1 MKNFGFIN
9 MVGKTY
15 LRYVVGPQGGSI
27 VSSEA
32 LAIAAALGRPT
43 YATSSSH
50 VRNGGYQNA
59 GGNRPYSEG
68 WGKNFR
74 RGSMRGSNSPAPPLA
89 MLLFLP
95 SLEAVRVY
103 SIKSGVVLHTL
114 VPAELKMPV
123 EVTALQ
129 LVGVQSAVPGNSST
143 RAFDSY
149 GQSGEGRMHPVLNE
163 GWMLVVGYSNGYVAV
178 FSCSS
183 ANNYGKPICLFYALG
198 HKIDTKVLSLAVD
211 SNPGTKTFLCSAGQ
225 DTDVVVWDLVGME
238 AAYRLR
244 GHRGGVT
251 GMGFVPRGANT
262 HGFSRGAMDE
272 HSGIG
277 VHVLVTAGA
286 DGWLKVWDLRLRQ
299 CLQTIVACDTQ
310 VTAMHMD
317 ITGTRLYCGMRENI
331 IKVYNI
337 EALTKVVSSNV
348 SGIGNTNISLLPA
361 SSVSSPSTPFSI
373 PDGDAETGRSV
384 TDALENSIVP
394 HGHVMRRH
402 HKPITFISASSDGK
416 YLMAGSSNSIEVFR
430 MNTIEEVK
438 KKLHRKKKRRQRS
451 GHPKEAEDREDDAK
465 MGEQKRRGDDGSPM
479 PSERQRKNP
488 QKEREG
494 EGEEEENEE
503 VDKGKQE
510 DLGLGVDHPNN
521 ASELERTASEEV
533 TLLRTFFLSQKI
545 RSVCF
550 LPPSASLM
558 GEEELHIV
566 VAFRNND
573 VHTYTTSLTTSDLEG
588 ASVSRLSDLKMKFS
602 FTTQGHQNDIKA
614 LCFVDND
621 SGLLSMSKEKVIL
634 WAISIKHD
642 QLMENTL
649 LGDSYSMASR
659 THDLLDE
666 REANVQ
672 RTEEKG
678 TLVPI
683 GEFSSSNM
691 ENTTMDA
698 IHSSLCC
705 LGEADGSLLLV
716 DVAAAITL
724 FTESAAHVGAVKHV
738 RKTPD
743 KNGFLTVGEDRRLLS
758 WTIVLSAAVEEQD
771 EEEEKEER
779 EEDGH
784 KKKKKKQKEEKKG
797 MTKTTSDSKK
807 LQQQQQPTL
816 LLAHEIE
823 LAELPLFLECSLDMR
838 YLGVGF
844 QNHQIQ
850 LFFADT
856 LKPYLSLFGHKLP
869 PTSMSFSTD
878 DTLVAT
884 VGMDK
889 SLRFWGTDFGDCHRA
904 IHAHDE
910 YITDVEFIRDT
921 HYAFTV
927 SLDGTVKQWDG
938 DRFHMIQMFRQHV
951 RELWSLAVT
960 VNGTCVVAAGA
971 DKSLRCF
978 LRTDSI
984 VFPQEEEERMAH
996 EAMEEEA
1003 AKNAARA
1010 RLNENALNGE
1020 DGVVEVAVAGH
1031 ATATTAEAAERLM
1044 SALDLISVEQQRR
1057 ENPNDLSPRHPLLAN
1072 KTEWEYLWSVMQ
1084 SIRPTDIRHAL
1095 HGLTS
1100 LHVDVLMD
1108 NMVHMLD
1115 AGAVLNYE
1123 IAAKFLLAL
1132 VMPAPG
1138 LGSSSGGS
1146 STSALR
1152 SIAIA
1157 GDVGGSVRNGKHT
1170 GSQRLEMLRCRI
1182 FKGLDSSASM
1192 LDYNIAGLQ
1201 LVRHALE
1208 EKEKICFFD
1217 LSKIQGYKKKYHSRT
1232 L

>member
-1 MKNFGFIN
+1 

-32 LAIAAALGRPT
+32 LTIAAALGRPT
-43 YATSSSH
+43 YGSSF
-50 VRNGGYQNA
+50 
-59 GGNRPYSEG
+59 NRPYGNPHGRGSRLLSRDG
-68 WGKNFR
+68 GRNSR
-74 RGSMRGSNSPAPPLA
+74 RGANAAAPPPLSL
-89 MLLFLP
+89 LLFLP

-103 SIKSGVVLHTL
+103 SLKSGVVLHTL
-114 VPAELKMPV
+114 IPSELKMPV

-129 LVGVQSAVPGNSST
+129 LVGVQTSLPGSASMRPLQRASQGNETSPNS
-143 RAFDSY
+143 
-149 GQSGEGRMHPVLNE
+149 VLAE
-163 GWMLVVGYSNGYVAV
+163 GWMLAVGYSNGYVAV

-183 ANNYGKPICLFYALG
+183 TNNYGEPVCLFYALG

-211 SNPGTKTFLCSAGQ
+211 ANPGTKTFLCSAGQ

-238 AAYRLR
+238 ASYRLR

-251 GMGFVPRGANT
+251 GMAFVPRESSANLLSQRIT
-262 HGFSRGAMDE
+262 DE
-272 HSGIG
+272 HSGVG
-277 VHVLVTAGA
+277 VNVLVTAGA
-286 DGWLKVWDLRLRQ
+286 DGWLKVWDLQLRQ
-299 CLQTIVACDTQ
+299 CLQTVVACDTQ
-310 VTAMHMD
+310 VTAMYMD
-317 ITGTRLYCGMRENI
+317 ITGTRLYCGMRENTI
-331 IKVYNI
+331 RVYNV
-337 EALTKVVSSNV
+337 ESLSKVVSSNPASTEINSASLVSATAASSLLTQAADSV
-348 SGIGNTNISLLPA
+348 SGRSL
-361 SSVSSPSTPFSI
+361 I
-373 PDGDAETGRSV
+373 
-384 TDALENSIVP
+384 DALENAIVP
-394 HGHVMRRH
+394 YGHIMRRH
-402 HKPITFISASSDGK
+402 HKPTTFISASVDGK
-416 YLMAGSSNSIEVFR
+416 YLIAGSSSSIEVFR

-451 GHPKEAEDREDDAK
+451 GHPREAEDAVEEDEQEGEREEK
-465 MGEQKRRGDDGSPM
+465 KRRGEDGSFI
-479 PSERQRKNP
+479 NP
-488 QKEREG
+488 GKKKKKMQKEKEG
-494 EGEEEENEE
+494 EGEDEEIE
-503 VDKGKQE
+503 VLKDKELDSGIE
-510 DLGLGVDHPNN
+510 LGHPNN
-521 ASELERTASEEV
+521 IVEVERTASEEV

-545 RSVCF
+545 RSACF
-550 LPPSASLM
+550 LPPSVSPL
-558 GEEELHIV
+558 GDEELHMA

-588 ASVSRLSDLKMKFS
+588 ASVSRLGDLKLKFS
-602 FTTQGHQNDIKA
+602 FTTQGHQSDIKA

-621 SGLLSMSKEKVIL
+621 AGLLSMSKEKVVL

-642 QLMENTL
+642 QLMESTL
-649 LGDSYSMASR
+649 FNDSTSMASR

-666 REANVQ
+666 REANLQ

-678 TLVPI
+678 TLVPT
-683 GEFSSSNM
+683 GELALPNLQL
-691 ENTTMDA
+691 TTMDA

-705 LGEADGSLLLV
+705 LGQEDGSLLLV
-716 DVAAAITL
+716 DVAAAVTL
-724 FTESAAHVGAVKHV
+724 FAESNAHVGAVKHV

-743 KNGFLTVGEDRRLLS
+743 KNGFLTIGVDRRLLS
-758 WTIVLSAAVEEQD
+758 WTIGLAADVEEQD
-771 EEEEKEER
+771 EENEEVEEQ
-779 EEDGH
+779 EEN
-784 KKKKKKQKEEKKG
+784 ENKKG
-797 MTKTTSDSKK
+797 KGRKK
-807 LQQQQQPTL
+807 LAPKGASEPKKLRKQELPTL

-823 LAELPLFLECSLDMR
+823 LAELPLFLDCSLDMR
-838 YLGVGF
+838 YIGIGL
-844 QNHQIQ
+844 QNNQIQ

-869 PTSMSFSTD
+869 PTAMSFTTDST
-878 DTLVAT
+878 LAAT

-910 YITDVEFIRDT
+910 YITDVQFIRDT

-927 SLDGTVKQWDG
+927 SLDGTLKHWDG
-938 DRFHMIQMFRQHV
+938 DNFHMIQMFRQYT
-951 RELWSLAVT
+951 RGLWSLAVT
-960 VNGTCVVAAGA
+960 INGTCVVAAGA
-971 DKSLRCF
+971 DKSVRCF

-1010 RLNENALNGE
+1010 RLNENTTIGE

-1031 ATATTAEAAERLM
+1031 ATASTAEAAEKLM

-1057 ENPNDLSPRHPLLAN
+1057 ENPNDLSPRHPLLVN

-1100 LHVDVLMD
+1100 LHVDVLLD

-1115 AGAVLNYE
+1115 AGAILNYE

-1157 GDVGGSVRNGKHT
+1157 GDAGGSVKHGKHP
-1170 GSQRLEMLRCRI
+1170 GLQRLEMLRCRI
-1182 FKGLDSSASM
+1182 FKGVDNSASM
-1192 LDYNIAGLQ
+1192 VDYNIAGLQ
-1201 LVRHALE
+1201 LVRHSLE
-1208 EKEKICFFD
+1208 ENEKIRFFD
-1217 LSKIQGYKKKYHSRT
+1217 LSKIQGYKKKYHSRA